1 MSRDTASLSLGREA
15 LIGFVA
21 KILLAGMGFAGI
33 VVYYRFLGPETLG
46 IYYTV
51 LAAANVVAQFVGGF
65 ASALQKRVSERQ
77 TDLAEYIGV
86 GVVVYVTIVGAG
98 GVLAYALEP
107 TISSVF
113 LSSRHL
119 WGGVGIFASLSLF
132 TVTNRIYSGIGKP
145 GLAVWT
151 DAARSVLTLA
161 LQLGLLFVG
170 LREFG
175 LIYGY
180 VAATLVSALGVL
192 ALIGVRPVLPSR
204 RALARTWEFAKWSV
218 PSGFANNLYG
228 RIDVL
233 ILAVLVSSTAVGL
246 YEPAHRLTVPATFV
260 AASVG
265 ASLTVKASGLS
276 SIGESV
282 EHDLRNAVSYTLLL
296 AAPLFFGALA
306 MPEALMRTIY
316 GPSAT
321 AGAMAL
327 VGLALFQVFNS
338 FQLPFDNLVSGID
351 RPEINLGVSVVTISI
366 DVVLAVVLARAYGL
380 EGVVAATVLSEVVR
394 VVIFQGILYRMFG
407 SFVLTRPVIEQLASA
422 VVMFLAVEGV
432 LLAFSIR
439 SVLDLLLVVSLG
451 GAVYFGCLLVV
462 SPHFRLTLD
471 NVLGDFVPN

>member
-1 MSRDTASLSLGREA
+1 
-15 LIGFVA
+15 
-21 KILLAGMGFAGI
+21 
-33 VVYYRFLGPETLG
+33 
-46 IYYTV
+46 
-51 LAAANVVAQFVGGF
+51 
-65 ASALQKRVSERQ
+65 
-77 TDLAEYIGV
+77 
-86 GVVVYVTIVGAG
+86 
-98 GVLAYALEP
+98 
-107 TISSVF
+107 
-113 LSSRHL
+113 
-119 WGGVGIFASLSLF
+119 
-132 TVTNRIYSGIGKP
+132 
-145 GLAVWT
+145 
-151 DAARSVLTLA
+151 
-161 LQLGLLFVG
+161 
-170 LREFG
+170 
-175 LIYGY
+175 
-180 VAATLVSALGVL
+180 
-192 ALIGVRPVLPSR
+192 
-204 RALARTWEFAKWSV
+204 
-218 PSGFANNLYG
+218 
-228 RIDVL
+228 
-233 ILAVLVSSTAVGL
+233 
-246 YEPAHRLTVPATFV
+246 
-260 AASVG
+260 
-265 ASLTVKASGLS
+265 
-276 SIGESV
+276 
-282 EHDLRNAVSYTLLL
+282 
-296 AAPLFFGALA
+296 